1 MVGYTVYND
10 ENEHTTENPG
20 SWGHLPNGGTAA
32 NLGDC
37 T

>member
-32 NLGDC
+32 NLGEL